1 MLLTEPR
8 TLCIGPHSPCML
20 LAGLRLQCK
29 YKGHSNR
36 NTQIRA
42 SFAADGQSIICGSD
56 DGHVYI
62 WNTDSIATLAAAPS
76 EPKKVFRHIML
87 VPCTADAFLA
97 SLCSCCP
104 NLIALQ

>member
-1 MLLTEPR
+1 MMDVHYAYAECLVQWHVMALPEETNK
-8 TLCIGPHSPCML
+8 LGDKHGFI
-20 LAGLRLQCK
+20 AGLRLQCK

-62 WNTDSIATLAAAPS
+62 WNTHSQPADGPVADA
-76 EPKKVFRHIML
+76 KKVCYHL
-87 VPCTADAFLA
+87 
-97 SLCSCCP
+97 
-104 NLIALQ
+104 